1 MAGARVIDRRPV
13 FPQRREVLE
22 PPPLPQAPPVPDP
35 GVERE
40 TARQRIE
47 AAREARR
54 ELRDRVRTDDAPRPH
69 AEPPGFGE
77 WSDLGRAIPLRALVL
92 GLSWVGTPIL
102 VNVLHVDKEMV
113 WALLGMATAFIGVD
127 TIRPSGKAKRA

>member
-13 FPQRREVLE
+13 FPQAREE

-35 GVERE
+35 GVARE

-54 ELRDRVRTDDAPRPH
+54 EMRERVRTDDTPRPH

-77 WSDLGRAIPLRALVL
+77 WGDLGRAIPYRALVL
-92 GLSWVGTPIL
+92 AVSWAGTPIL
-102 VNVLHVDKEMV
+102 MHLLHVDKDVVMI
-113 WALLGMATAFIGVD
+113 LLGMSAAFLGLD